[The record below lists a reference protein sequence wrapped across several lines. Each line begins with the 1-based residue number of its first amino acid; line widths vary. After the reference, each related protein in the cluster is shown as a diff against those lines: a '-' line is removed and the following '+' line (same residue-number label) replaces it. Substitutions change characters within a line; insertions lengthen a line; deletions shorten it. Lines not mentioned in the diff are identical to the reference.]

1 MPNMVP
7 VGSLGIPLFEDTPMG
22 RNLEEERRNRV
33 KPLEIPEYKPIK
45 FEPIKM
51 DMPKYEPIKL
61 EPIKFEPIKLEPIK
75 FEPIKIKSYEPP
87 PSFELFPKKNFW
99 DKILVLDYCY

>member
-1 MPNMVP
+1 MNNNPHINNPPNMVP
-7 VGSLGIPLFEDTPMG
+7 VGSLGIPLFEPPY
-22 RNLEEERRNRV
+22 V
-33 KPLEIPEYKPIK
+33 PPL
-45 FEPIKM
+45 KM
-51 DMPKYEPIKL
+51 DIPKYEPIKL

-99 DKILVLDYCY
+99 DKI